1 MEKIFKNIPFVIAE
15 AGVNH
20 NGELSRALKL
30 VDAAVQAGADA
41 VKFQTFRAEKLV
53 TAQAP
58 KAQYQKKATGAKE
71 NQQAML
77 RKLELSPEAHRK
89 LSMYCRQKG
98 ILFLSTPFD
107 EESADF
113 LEELGVT
120 FFKVPS
126 GELTNLAFLAHIA
139 RKKKPMIVSTGMS
152 TLIEVSAAVE
162 TIRRAG
168 NPPLALLHCVSDY
181 PAAPADANLR
191 AMKTMADE
199 FRVPVGY
206 SDHTLG
212 VAIALAAGALGAAVI
227 EKHFTLDKN
236 LPGPDHG
243 MSLDPVELKA
253 MVAGLRQ
260 ITSALGDGIKR
271 PRPREEDA
279 RAAARKSVVL
289 ALKAAAG
296 TRLTRK
302 FLAVKRPGTGIA
314 PARLNDLIGRKLKK
328 ALPADTV
335 LDWEMLS

>member
-1 MEKIFKNIPFVIAE
+1 MNEIFKNTPFVIAE

-20 NGELSRALKL
+20 NGELARALKL
-30 VDAAVQAGADA
+30 VDVAVSAGADA

-53 TAQAP
+53 TAKAP
-58 KAQYQKKATGAKE
+58 KARYQKEATGAKE

-89 LSMYCRQKG
+89 LAAVCRQKG

-113 LEELGVT
+113 LESLGMAL
-120 FFKVPS
+120 FKVPS
-126 GELTNLAFLAHIA
+126 GELTHLAFLAHIA

-162 TIRRAG
+162 TIRRSG

-181 PAAPADANLR
+181 PAAASDANLR

-199 FRVPVGY
+199 FHVPVGY

-212 VAIALAAGALGAAVI
+212 VAIALAAGAMGAAVI

-236 LPGPDHG
+236 LPGPDHR

-253 MVAGLRQ
+253 LVTGLRQ
-260 ITSALGDGIKR
+260 VASALGDGVKR
-271 PRPREEDA
+271 PRPSEEDA

-289 ALKAAAG
+289 ARSAAAG
-296 TRLTRK
+296 TKLTRK
-302 FLAVKRPGTGIA
+302 FLTVKRPGTGIA
-314 PARLNDLIGRKLKK
+314 PGRLNDLIGRKLKK

-335 LDWEMLS
+335 LDWEMLA